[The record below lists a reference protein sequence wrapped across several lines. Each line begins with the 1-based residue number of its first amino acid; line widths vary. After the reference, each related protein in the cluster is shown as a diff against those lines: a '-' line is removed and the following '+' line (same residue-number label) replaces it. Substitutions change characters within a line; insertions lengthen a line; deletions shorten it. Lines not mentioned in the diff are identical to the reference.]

1 MKTKKKKIY
10 RELKETFDSLDSERS
25 VIGGLLIEP
34 CLDRVLGTGLV
45 YDDFS
50 NDKLRYIYSVI
61 IYMTNKKMP
70 VDVLTVRDYI
80 ELQEQPKSRSWA
92 VDFQDL
98 AFLTEDC
105 LGLDHIEVY
114 ARHIRTCRIKN
125 DIEMWKFNIEYD
137 NYQETVDAI
146 QKLENELLD
155 SDENSMRN
163 IISKTIDYIDDVSVN
178 GTGLS
183 SGFESLDA
191 LTSGFRPGS
200 LNVLAGRPS
209 MGKSTLALNIAT
221 HLSSAKNVLFF
232 SLEMTQVQLMLKII
246 SGETNIPLYKVERN
260 QLSDNEE
267 EIFYKALAQAGN
279 KSMNIVDRGGLN
291 VKDVCSI
298 TRKMN
303 VERKVDVLLIDY
315 LQLMRYDKGREISE
329 LGNITRELK
338 YLSKELQIPV
348 ILLSQLSRGVESRE
362 NKRPYMSDLRSS
374 GEIEQDADIVMFVYR
389 DEYYHKDTPDTG
401 LAELIV
407 AKNRMGQ
414 IGFVKCEF
422 HGDYSKFK
430 DVEVDIYD
438 KYLSDK
444 SEQVH

>member
-1 MKTKKKKIY
+1 MKTNKKTIY
-10 RELKETFDSLDSERS
+10 KELKKTYDSLDAERS
-25 VIGGLLIEP
+25 VVGGLLLDP

-45 YDDFS
+45 SDDFS
-50 NDKLRYIYSVI
+50 SDKLRYIFNCIVELI
-61 IYMTNKKMP
+61 DAKKP
-70 VDVLTVRDYI
+70 VDVITARDYI

-92 VDFQDL
+92 VDFKDL

-105 LGLDHIEVY
+105 IGTSNIDVY
-114 ARHIRTCRIKN
+114 AQHIRTCRIKN
-125 DIEMWKFNIEYD
+125 DIELLKFNIDYD
-137 NYQETVDAI
+137 NYQVTVDEI

-155 SDENSMRN
+155 KDENSMRN
-163 IISKTIDYIDDVSVN
+163 IVSKTIDYIDDVSVN

-191 LTSGFRPGS
+191 LTSGFRQGS
-200 LNVLAGRPS
+200 LNVVAGRPS
-209 MGKSTLALNIAT
+209 MGKSTLALNIAN

-232 SLEMTQVQLMLKII
+232 SLEMSQVQLMLKIV
-246 SGETNIPLYKVERN
+246 SSETNLPLHKIERN
-260 QLSDNEE
+260 QLTENEE
-267 EIFYKALAQAGN
+267 QFFYEKLAHAGN
-279 KSMNIVDRGGLN
+279 KSMTIIDKGGLS
-291 VKDVCSI
+291 VKDISSI
-298 TRKMN
+298 ARKMN
-303 VERKVDVLLIDY
+303 VERSVDVILIDY
-315 LQLMRYDKGREISE
+315 LQIMRYDKGREISE

-389 DEYYHKDTPDTG
+389 DDYYHQDTPDRG

-430 DVEVDIYD
+430 DMEIDIYG
-438 KYLSDK
+438 LSDK
-444 SEQVH
+444 GEQVH

>member
-10 RELKETFDSLDSERS
+10 RELKETFDSLDAERS
-25 VIGGLLIEP
+25 VVGGLLIDP
-34 CLDRVLGTGLV
+34 CLDRVLGTGLLS
-45 YDDFS
+45 DDFS
-50 NDKLRYIYSVI
+50 NDKLRYIFNCI
-61 IYMTNKKMP
+61 IELIDAKKP
-70 VDVLTVRDYI
+70 VDILTARDFI

-92 VDFQDL
+92 VDFKDL

-105 LGLDHIEVY
+105 LGLEHIEVY
-114 ARHIRTCRIKN
+114 AKHIRTCRIKN

-137 NYQETVDAI
+137 NYQETVEAI
-146 QKLENELLD
+146 QRLENELLD
-155 SDENSMRN
+155 RDENSMRN
-163 IISKTIDYIDDVSVN
+163 IVSKTIDYIDDVSVN

-221 HLSSAKNVLFF
+221 HLSNAKNVLFF
-232 SLEMTQVQLMLKII
+232 SLEMSQVQLMLKIV
-246 SGETNIPLYKVERN
+246 SSETNIPLYKIERN
-260 QLSDNEE
+260 ELSDNEE

-279 KSMNIVDRGGLN
+279 KSMSIVDRGGLS
-291 VKDVCSI
+291 VKDVSSI
-298 TRKMN
+298 ARKMN
-303 VERKVDVLLIDY
+303 VERKIDMLVIDY

-374 GEIEQDADIVMFVYR
+374 GEIEQDADIVMFIYR
-389 DEYYHKDTPDTG
+389 DDYYNKDTPDTG

-430 DVEVDIYD
+430 DVEVDIYG
-438 KYLSDK
+438 LSDK

>member
-10 RELKETFDSLDSERS
+10 RELKETFDSIDSERS
-25 VIGGLLIEP
+25 VVGGLLIDP
-34 CLDRVLGTGLV
+34 CLDRVMGTGLV
-45 YDDFS
+45 SDDFS
-50 NDKLRYIYSVI
+50 NDKLRYIFNCI
-61 IYMTNKKMP
+61 IELVDAKKP
-70 VDVLTVRDYI
+70 VDILTARDYI
-80 ELQEQPKSRSWA
+80 ELQEQPDSRSWA

-105 LGLDHIEVY
+105 IGIEHIEVY
-114 ARHIRTCRIKN
+114 AKHIRTCRIKN

-137 NYQETVDAI
+137 NYQETVEAI
-146 QKLENELLD
+146 QRLENELLD

-191 LTSGFRPGS
+191 LTSGFRAGS

-209 MGKSTLALNIAT
+209 MGKSTLALNIAN
-221 HLSSAKNVLFF
+221 HLSSSKNVLFF
-232 SLEMTQVQLMLKII
+232 SLEMSQVQLMLKIV
-246 SGETNIPLYKVERN
+246 SSETNLPMHKIERN
-260 QLSDNEE
+260 QLSENEE
-267 EIFYKALAQAGN
+267 QIFYQKLAQAGN
-279 KSMNIVDRGGLN
+279 KNMSIVDRGGLS
-291 VKDVCSI
+291 VKDISSMA
-298 TRKMN
+298 RKMN
-303 VERKVDVLLIDY
+303 TDRKLDVILIDY
-315 LQLMRYDKGREISE
+315 LQIMRYDKGREISE

-338 YLSKELQIPV
+338 YLSKELQIP
-348 ILLSQLSRGVESRE
+348 ILLLSQLSRGVESRE

-389 DEYYHKDTPDTG
+389 DEYYHKDTPDIG

-430 DVEVDIYD
+430 DVEIDIYG
-438 KYLSDK
+438 LSDK
-444 SEQVH
+444 S

>member
-50 NDKLRYIYSVI
+50 DDKLRYIYSVI
-61 IYMTNKKMP
+61 IYMTNNKMP

-105 LGLDHIEVY
+105 IGIDHIEVY

-389 DEYYHKDTPDTG
+389 DDYYHKDTPDTG

-430 DVEVDIYD
+430 DVEIDIYD

>member
-1 MKTKKKKIY
+1 MKNNKKTIY
-10 RELKETFDSLDSERS
+10 KQLKETFDSLDSERS
-25 VIGGLLIEP
+25 VVGGLLIDP

-50 NDKLRYIYSVI
+50 DDKLRYIYSVI
-61 IYMTNKKMP
+61 IYMTNNKMP
-70 VDVLTVRDYI
+70 IDVLTVRDYI

-105 LGLDHIEVY
+105 IGIDHIEVY

-146 QKLENELLD
+146 QELENELLD

-163 IISKTIDYIDDVSVN
+163 IISKTIDYIDDVSIN

-267 EIFYKALAQAGN
+267 EIFYKALAESGN
-279 KSMNIVDRGGLN
+279 KSMTIVDRGGLN
-291 VKDVCSI
+291 VIDVCSI

-389 DEYYHKDTPDTG
+389 DDYYHKDTPDTG

-430 DVEVDIYD
+430 DQEIDIYD

>member
-1 MKTKKKKIY
+1 MKTNKKTIY
-10 RELKETFDSLDSERS
+10 KELKKTYDSLDAERS
-25 VIGGLLIEP
+25 VVGGLLLDP

-45 YDDFS
+45 SDDFS
-50 NDKLRYIYSVI
+50 SDKLRYIFNCIVELI
-61 IYMTNKKMP
+61 DAKKP
-70 VDVLTVRDYI
+70 VDVITARDYI

-92 VDFQDL
+92 VDFKDL

-105 LGLDHIEVY
+105 IGTSNIDVY
-114 ARHIRTCRIKN
+114 AQHIRTCRIKN
-125 DIEMWKFNIEYD
+125 DIELLKFNIDYD
-137 NYQETVDAI
+137 NYQVTVDEI

-155 SDENSMRN
+155 KDENSMRN
-163 IISKTIDYIDDVSVN
+163 IVSKTIDYIDDVSVN

-191 LTSGFRPGS
+191 LTSGFRQGS
-200 LNVLAGRPS
+200 LNVVAGRPS
-209 MGKSTLALNIAT
+209 MGKSTLALNIAN

-232 SLEMTQVQLMLKII
+232 SLEMSQVQLMLKIV
-246 SGETNIPLYKVERN
+246 SSETNLPLHKIERN
-260 QLSDNEE
+260 QLTANEE
-267 EIFYKALAQAGN
+267 QFFYEKLAHAGN
-279 KSMNIVDRGGLN
+279 KSMTIIDKGGLS
-291 VKDVCSI
+291 VKDISSI
-298 TRKMN
+298 ARKMN
-303 VERKVDVLLIDY
+303 VERSVDVILIDY
-315 LQLMRYDKGREISE
+315 LQIMRYDKGREISE

-389 DEYYHKDTPDTG
+389 DEYYHQDTPDRG

-430 DVEVDIYD
+430 DVEIDIYG
-438 KYLSDK
+438 LSDK
-444 SEQVH
+444 GEQVH

>member
-1 MKTKKKKIY
+1 MLSFSDMMKTKKKTIY
-10 RELKETFDSLDSERS
+10 KELKETFDSLDSERS
-25 VIGGLLIEP
+25 VIGGLLLEP

-50 NDKLRYIYSVI
+50 DDKLRYIYSVI
-61 IYMTNKKMP
+61 IYMTNQKMP
-70 VDVLTVRDYI
+70 VDILTVKDYI
-80 ELQEQPKSRSWA
+80 ELQETPVHQSWA

-114 ARHIRTCRIKN
+114 AKHIRTCRIKN

-279 KSMNIVDRGGLN
+279 KSMNIIDKGGLGL
-291 VKDVCSI
+291 KDVCSI

-338 YLSKELQIPV
+338 FLSKELQIPV

-389 DEYYHKDTPDTG
+389 DEYYHKDTSDTG

-422 HGDYSKFK
+422 HGDCSKFK
-430 DVEVDIYD
+430 DMEIDIYG
-438 KYLSDK
+438 LSD
-444 SEQVH
+444 

>member
-1 MKTKKKKIY
+1 MKTNKKTIY
-10 RELKETFDSLDSERS
+10 KELKKTFDSLDAERS
-25 VIGGLLIEP
+25 VIGGLLTEP

-50 NDKLRYIYSVI
+50 DDKLRYIYSCI
-61 IYMTNKKMP
+61 IYMTNNKMP
-70 VDVLTVRDYI
+70 VDILTTRDYI

-92 VDFQDL
+92 VDFKDL

-105 LGLDHIEVY
+105 LGLEHIEVY
-114 ARHIRTCRIKN
+114 AKHIRTCRIKN

-137 NYQETVDAI
+137 NYQETVEAI
-146 QKLENELLD
+146 QRLENELLD
-155 SDENSMRN
+155 RDENSMRN
-163 IISKTIDYIDDVSVN
+163 IVSKTIDYLDDVTVN

-191 LTSGFRPGS
+191 LTSGFRSGS

-221 HLSSAKNVLFF
+221 HLSIAKNVLFF
-232 SLEMTQVQLMLKII
+232 SLEMTQVQLMLKIV
-246 SGETNIPLYKVERN
+246 SSETFLPLQKIERN
-260 QLSDNEE
+260 ELSDNEE

-279 KSMNIVDRGGLN
+279 KSMSIIDRGGLS
-291 VKDVCSI
+291 VEDISSI
-298 TRKMN
+298 ARKMN
-303 VERKVDVLLIDY
+303 IERKVDILLIDY
-315 LQLMRYDKGREISE
+315 LQLLRYDKGRAISE

-374 GEIEQDADIVMFVYR
+374 GEIEENADIVMFVYR
-389 DEYYHKDTPDTG
+389 DEYYHKDTPDIG

-430 DVEVDIYD
+430 DVEIDIYD
-438 KYLSDK
+438 KDDK
-444 SEQVH
+444 S

>member
-1 MKTKKKKIY
+1 LKNNKKTIY
-10 RELKETFDSLDSERS
+10 KELKKTFDSLDAERS
-25 VIGGLLIEP
+25 VVGGLLTEP

-45 YDDFS
+45 SDDFS
-50 NDKLRYIYSVI
+50 NDKLRYIFNCI
-61 IYMTNKKMP
+61 IELIDAKKP
-70 VDVLTVRDYI
+70 VDILTARDFI

-92 VDFQDL
+92 VDFKDL

-105 LGLDHIEVY
+105 IGLEHIEVY
-114 ARHIRTCRIKN
+114 AKHIRTCRIKN

-137 NYQETVDAI
+137 NYQETVEAI
-146 QKLENELLD
+146 QRLENELLD
-155 SDENSMRN
+155 RDENSMRN
-163 IISKTIDYIDDVSVN
+163 IVSKTIDYIDDVSVN

-221 HLSSAKNVLFF
+221 HLSNAKNVLFF
-232 SLEMTQVQLMLKII
+232 SLEMSQVQLMLKIV
-246 SGETNIPLYKVERN
+246 SSETNIPLYKIERN
-260 QLSDNEE
+260 ELSDNEE

-279 KSMNIVDRGGLN
+279 KSMSIVDRGGLS

-298 TRKMN
+298 ARKMN
-303 VERKVDVLLIDY
+303 VERKIDMVVIDY

-374 GEIEQDADIVMFVYR
+374 GEIEQDADIVMFIYR
-389 DEYYHKDTPDTG
+389 DDYYNKDTPDTG

-430 DVEVDIYD
+430 DVEIDIYG
-438 KYLSDK
+438 LSDK

>member
-10 RELKETFDSLDSERS
+10 RELKETFDSIDSERS
-25 VIGGLLIEP
+25 VVGGLLIDP
-34 CLDRVLGTGLV
+34 CLDRVMGTGLV
-45 YDDFS
+45 SDDFS
-50 NDKLRYIYSVI
+50 NDKLRYIFNCI
-61 IYMTNKKMP
+61 IELIDAKKP
-70 VDVLTVRDYI
+70 VDILTARDFI

-92 VDFQDL
+92 VDFKDL

-105 LGLDHIEVY
+105 IGLEHIEVY
-114 ARHIRTCRIKN
+114 AKHIRTCRIKN

-137 NYQETVDAI
+137 NYQETVEAI
-146 QKLENELLD
+146 QRLENELMD
-155 SDENSMRN
+155 RDENSMRN
-163 IISKTIDYIDDVSVN
+163 IVSKTIDYIDDVSVN

-221 HLSSAKNVLFF
+221 HLSNAKNVLFF
-232 SLEMTQVQLMLKII
+232 SLEMSQVQLMLKIV
-246 SGETNIPLYKVERN
+246 SGETNIPLYKIERN
-260 QLSDNEE
+260 ELSDNEE

-279 KSMNIVDRGGLN
+279 KSMSIVDRGGLS
-291 VKDVCSI
+291 VKDVSSI
-298 TRKMN
+298 ARKMN
-303 VERKVDVLLIDY
+303 VERKIDMLVIDY

-374 GEIEQDADIVMFVYR
+374 GEIEQDADIVMFIYR
-389 DEYYHKDTPDTG
+389 DDYYNKDTPDTG

-430 DVEVDIYD
+430 DVEIDIYG
-438 KYLSDK
+438 LSDK

>member
-1 MKTKKKKIY
+1 MKTNKKTIYKELKKIY
-10 RELKETFDSLDSERS
+10 SSLDAERS
-25 VIGGLLIEP
+25 VVGGLLLDP

-45 YDDFS
+45 SDDFS
-50 NDKLRYIYSVI
+50 SDKLRYIFNCIVELI
-61 IYMTNKKMP
+61 DAKKP
-70 VDVLTVRDYI
+70 VDVITARDYI

-92 VDFQDL
+92 VDFKDL

-105 LGLDHIEVY
+105 IGTSNIDVY
-114 ARHIRTCRIKN
+114 AQHIRTCRIKN
-125 DIEMWKFNIEYD
+125 DIELLKFNIDYD
-137 NYQETVDAI
+137 NYQVTVDEI

-155 SDENSMRN
+155 KDENSMRN
-163 IISKTIDYIDDVSVN
+163 IVSKTIDYIDDVSVN

-191 LTSGFRPGS
+191 LTSGFRQGS
-200 LNVLAGRPS
+200 LNVVAGRPS
-209 MGKSTLALNIAT
+209 MGKSTLALNIAN

-232 SLEMTQVQLMLKII
+232 SLEMSQVQLMLKIV
-246 SGETNIPLYKVERN
+246 SSETNLPLHKIERN
-260 QLSDNEE
+260 QLTANEE
-267 EIFYKALAQAGN
+267 QFFYEKLAHAGN
-279 KSMNIVDRGGLN
+279 KSMTIIDKGGLS
-291 VKDVCSI
+291 VKDISSI
-298 TRKMN
+298 ARKMN
-303 VERKVDVLLIDY
+303 VERSVDVILIDY
-315 LQLMRYDKGREISE
+315 LQIMRYDKGREISE

-389 DEYYHKDTPDTG
+389 DEYYHQDTPDRG

-430 DVEVDIYD
+430 DVEIDIYG
-438 KYLSDK
+438 LSDK
-444 SEQVH
+444 GEQVH

>member
-1 MKTKKKKIY
+1 MITNKKTIY
-10 RELKETFDSLDSERS
+10 KELKKTFDSIDSERS
-25 VIGGLLIEP
+25 VVGGLLIDP

-45 YDDFS
+45 SNDFS
-50 NDKLRYIYSVI
+50 NDKLSYIFCCI
-61 IYMTNKKMP
+61 IEMTDKKMP
-70 VDVLTVRDYI
+70 VDILTTRDYI
-80 ELQEQPKSRSWA
+80 NLQEQPKSISWA

-105 LGLDHIEVY
+105 IGIDNIEVY
-114 ARHIRTCRIKN
+114 ATHIRTCRISN
-125 DIEMWKFNIEYD
+125 DIELCKFNIDYD
-137 NYQETVDAI
+137 NYQETVDEI

-163 IISKTIDYIDDVSVN
+163 IVSKTIDYIDDVTVN

-191 LTSGFRPGS
+191 LTSGFRAGS

-209 MGKSTLALNIAT
+209 MGKSTLALNIAN
-221 HLSSAKNVLFF
+221 HLSSSKNVLFF
-232 SLEMTQVQLMLKII
+232 SLEMSQVQLMLKMV
-246 SGETNIPLYKVERN
+246 SSETNLPMHKIERN
-260 QLSDNEE
+260 QLSENEE
-267 EIFYKALAQAGN
+267 QIFYEKLAQAGN
-279 KSMNIVDRGGLN
+279 KNMSIVDRGGLS
-291 VKDVCSI
+291 VKDISSMAK
-298 TRKMN
+298 KMN
-303 VERKVDVLLIDY
+303 TDRKLDVILIDY
-315 LQLMRYDKGREISE
+315 LQIMRYDKGREISE

-338 YLSKELQIPV
+338 YLSKELQIP
-348 ILLSQLSRGVESRE
+348 ILLLSQLSRGVESRE

-389 DEYYHKDTPDTG
+389 DEYYHKDTPDIG

-430 DVEVDIYD
+430 DMEIDIYG
-438 KYLSDK
+438 LSDK
-444 SEQVH
+444 SK

>member
-1 MKTKKKKIY
+1 MKTNKKTIYKELKKIY
-10 RELKETFDSLDSERS
+10 SSLDAERS
-25 VIGGLLIEP
+25 VVGGLLLDP

-45 YDDFS
+45 SDDFS
-50 NDKLRYIYSVI
+50 SDKLRYIFNCIVELI
-61 IYMTNKKMP
+61 DAKKP
-70 VDVLTVRDYI
+70 VDVITARDYI

-92 VDFQDL
+92 VDFKDL

-105 LGLDHIEVY
+105 IGTSNIDVY
-114 ARHIRTCRIKN
+114 AQHIRTCRIKN
-125 DIEMWKFNIEYD
+125 DIELLKFNIDYD
-137 NYQETVDAI
+137 NYQVTVDEI

-155 SDENSMRN
+155 KDENSMRN
-163 IISKTIDYIDDVSVN
+163 IVSKTIDYIDDVSVN

-191 LTSGFRPGS
+191 LTSGFRQGS
-200 LNVLAGRPS
+200 LNVVAGRPS
-209 MGKSTLALNIAT
+209 MGKSTLALNIAN

-232 SLEMTQVQLMLKII
+232 SLEMSQVQLMLKIV
-246 SGETNIPLYKVERN
+246 SSETNLPLHKIERN
-260 QLSDNEE
+260 QLTANEE
-267 EIFYKALAQAGN
+267 QFFYEKLAHAGN
-279 KSMNIVDRGGLN
+279 KSMTIIDKGGLS
-291 VKDVCSI
+291 VKDISSI
-298 TRKMN
+298 ARKMN
-303 VERKVDVLLIDY
+303 VERSVDVILIDY
-315 LQLMRYDKGREISE
+315 LQIMRYDKGREISE

-389 DEYYHKDTPDTG
+389 DEYYHQDTPDTG

-430 DVEVDIYD
+430 DVEIDIYG
-438 KYLSDK
+438 LSDK
-444 SEQVH
+444 GEQVH

>member
-1 MKTKKKKIY
+1 MKTNKKTIY
-10 RELKETFDSLDSERS
+10 KELKKTYDSLDAERS
-25 VIGGLLIEP
+25 VVGGLLLDP

-45 YDDFS
+45 SDDFS
-50 NDKLRYIYSVI
+50 SDKLRYIFNCIVELI
-61 IYMTNKKMP
+61 DAKKP
-70 VDVLTVRDYI
+70 VDVITARDYI

-92 VDFQDL
+92 VDFKDL

-105 LGLDHIEVY
+105 IGTSNIEVY
-114 ARHIRTCRIKN
+114 AQHIRTCRIKN
-125 DIEMWKFNIEYD
+125 DIELLKFNIDYD
-137 NYQETVDAI
+137 NYQVTVDEI

-155 SDENSMRN
+155 KDENSMRN
-163 IISKTIDYIDDVSVN
+163 IVSKTIDYIDDVSVN

-191 LTSGFRPGS
+191 LTSGFRQGS
-200 LNVLAGRPS
+200 LNVVAGRPS
-209 MGKSTLALNIAT
+209 MGKSTLALNIAN

-232 SLEMTQVQLMLKII
+232 SLEMSQVQLMLKIV
-246 SGETNIPLYKVERN
+246 SSETNLPLHKIERN
-260 QLSDNEE
+260 QLTENEE
-267 EIFYKALAQAGN
+267 QFFYEKLAHAGN
-279 KSMNIVDRGGLN
+279 KSMTIIDKGGLS
-291 VKDVCSI
+291 VKDISSI
-298 TRKMN
+298 ARKMN
-303 VERKVDVLLIDY
+303 VERSVDVILIDY
-315 LQLMRYDKGREISE
+315 LQIMRYDKGREISE

-389 DEYYHKDTPDTG
+389 DDYYHQDTPDRG

-430 DVEVDIYD
+430 DMEIDIYG
-438 KYLSDK
+438 LSDK
-444 SEQVH
+444 GEQVH

>member
-61 IYMTNKKMP
+61 IYMTNNKMP

-80 ELQEQPKSRSWA
+80 ELQEQPKSRSWT
-92 VDFQDL
+92 VDFKDL
-98 AFLTEDC
+98 AFLSEDC

-279 KSMNIVDRGGLN
+279 KSMNIIDKGGLGL
-291 VKDVCSI
+291 KDVCSI
-298 TRKMN
+298 TIKMN

-389 DEYYHKDTPDTG
+389 DDYYHKDTTDNG
-401 LAELIV
+401 LAE
-407 AKNRMGQ
+407 
-414 IGFVKCEF
+414 
-422 HGDYSKFK
+422 
-430 DVEVDIYD
+430 
-438 KYLSDK
+438 
-444 SEQVH
+444 

>member
-1 MKTKKKKIY
+1 MKTNKKTIY
-10 RELKETFDSLDSERS
+10 KELKKTYDSLDAERS
-25 VIGGLLIEP
+25 VVGGLLLDP

-45 YDDFS
+45 SDDFS
-50 NDKLRYIYSVI
+50 SDKLRYIFNCIVELI
-61 IYMTNKKMP
+61 DAKKP
-70 VDVLTVRDYI
+70 VDVITARDYI

-92 VDFQDL
+92 VDFKDL

-105 LGLDHIEVY
+105 IGTSNIDVY
-114 ARHIRTCRIKN
+114 AQHIRTCRIKN
-125 DIEMWKFNIEYD
+125 DIELLKFNIDYD
-137 NYQETVDAI
+137 NYQVTVDEI

-155 SDENSMRN
+155 KDENSMRN
-163 IISKTIDYIDDVSVN
+163 IVSKTIDYIDDVSVN

-191 LTSGFRPGS
+191 LTSGFRQGS
-200 LNVLAGRPS
+200 LNVVAGRPS
-209 MGKSTLALNIAT
+209 MGKSTLALNIAN

-232 SLEMTQVQLMLKII
+232 SLEMSQVQLMLKIV
-246 SGETNIPLYKVERN
+246 SSETNLPLHKIERN
-260 QLSDNEE
+260 QLTANEE
-267 EIFYKALAQAGN
+267 QFFYEKLAHAGN
-279 KSMNIVDRGGLN
+279 KSMTIIDKGGLS
-291 VKDVCSI
+291 VKDISSI
-298 TRKMN
+298 ARKMN
-303 VERKVDVLLIDY
+303 VERSVDVILIDY
-315 LQLMRYDKGREISE
+315 LQIMRYDKGREISE

-389 DEYYHKDTPDTG
+389 DDYYHQDTPDRG

-430 DVEVDIYD
+430 DVEIDIYG
-438 KYLSDK
+438 LSDK
-444 SEQVH
+444 GEQVH

>member
-61 IYMTNKKMP
+61 IYMTNQKMP
-70 VDVLTVRDYI
+70 VDILTVRDHI
-80 ELQEQPKSRSWA
+80 ELQETPVHQSWA

-105 LGLDHIEVY
+105 IGIDHIEVY

-303 VERKVDVLLIDY
+303 VERKVDILLIDY

-389 DEYYHKDTPDTG
+389 DDYYHKDTPDTG

-430 DVEVDIYD
+430 DVEIDIYD

-444 SEQVH
+444 SGQVH

>member
-50 NDKLRYIYSVI
+50 DDKLRYIYSVI
-61 IYMTNKKMP
+61 IYMTNNKMP

-105 LGLDHIEVY
+105 IGIDHIEVY

-146 QKLENELLD
+146 QRLENELLD

-389 DEYYHKDTPDTG
+389 DDYYHKDTPDTG

-430 DVEVDIYD
+430 DVEIDIYD

-444 SEQVH
+444 SGQVH

>member
-1 MKTKKKKIY
+1 MKTNKKTIY
-10 RELKETFDSLDSERS
+10 KELKKTYDSLDAERS
-25 VIGGLLIEP
+25 VVGGLLLDP

-45 YDDFS
+45 SDDFS
-50 NDKLRYIYSVI
+50 SDKLRYIFNCIVELI
-61 IYMTNKKMP
+61 DAKKP
-70 VDVLTVRDYI
+70 VDVITARDYI

-92 VDFQDL
+92 VDFKDL

-105 LGLDHIEVY
+105 IGTSNIDVY
-114 ARHIRTCRIKN
+114 AQHIRTCRIKN
-125 DIEMWKFNIEYD
+125 DIELLKFNIDYD
-137 NYQETVDAI
+137 NYQATVDEI

-155 SDENSMRN
+155 KDENSMRN
-163 IISKTIDYIDDVSVN
+163 IVSKTIDYIDDVSVN

-191 LTSGFRPGS
+191 LTSGFRQGS
-200 LNVLAGRPS
+200 LNVVAGRPS
-209 MGKSTLALNIAT
+209 MGKSTLALNIAN

-232 SLEMTQVQLMLKII
+232 SLEMSQVQLMLKIV
-246 SGETNIPLYKVERN
+246 SSETNLPLHKIERN
-260 QLSDNEE
+260 QLTENEE
-267 EIFYKALAQAGN
+267 QFFYEKLAHAGN
-279 KSMNIVDRGGLN
+279 KSMTIIDKGGLS
-291 VKDVCSI
+291 VKDISSI
-298 TRKMN
+298 ARKMN
-303 VERKVDVLLIDY
+303 VERSVDVILIDY
-315 LQLMRYDKGREISE
+315 LQIMRYDKGREISE

-389 DEYYHKDTPDTG
+389 DEYYHQDTPDRG

-430 DVEVDIYD
+430 DVEIDIYG
-438 KYLSDK
+438 LSDK
-444 SEQVH
+444 GEQVH

>member
-1 MKTKKKKIY
+1 MKTNKKTIY
-10 RELKETFDSLDSERS
+10 KELKKTYDSLDAERS
-25 VIGGLLIEP
+25 VVGGLLLDP

-45 YDDFS
+45 SDDFS
-50 NDKLRYIYSVI
+50 SDKLRYIFNCIVELI
-61 IYMTNKKMP
+61 DAKKP
-70 VDVLTVRDYI
+70 VDVITARDYI

-92 VDFQDL
+92 VDFKDL

-105 LGLDHIEVY
+105 IGTSNIEVY
-114 ARHIRTCRIKN
+114 AQHIRTCRIKN
-125 DIEMWKFNIEYD
+125 DIELLKFNIDYD
-137 NYQETVDAI
+137 NYQVTVDEI

-155 SDENSMRN
+155 KDENSMRN
-163 IISKTIDYIDDVSVN
+163 IVSKTIDYIDDVSVN

-191 LTSGFRPGS
+191 LTSGFRQGS
-200 LNVLAGRPS
+200 LNVVAGRPS
-209 MGKSTLALNIAT
+209 MGKSTLALNIAN

-232 SLEMTQVQLMLKII
+232 SLEMSQVQLMLKIV
-246 SGETNIPLYKVERN
+246 SSETNLPLHKIERN
-260 QLSDNEE
+260 QLTENEE
-267 EIFYKALAQAGN
+267 QFFYEKLAHAGN
-279 KSMNIVDRGGLN
+279 KSMTIIDKGGLS
-291 VKDVCSI
+291 VKDISSI
-298 TRKMN
+298 ARKMN
-303 VERKVDVLLIDY
+303 VERSVDVILIDY
-315 LQLMRYDKGREISE
+315 LQIMRYDKGREISE

-389 DEYYHKDTPDTG
+389 DDYYHQDTPDRG

-430 DVEVDIYD
+430 DVEIDIYG
-438 KYLSDK
+438 LSDK
-444 SEQVH
+444 GEQVH

>member
-34 CLDRVLGTGLV
+34 CLERVLGTGLV

-50 NDKLRYIYSVI
+50 DDKLRYIYSVI
-61 IYMTNKKMP
+61 IYMTNNKMP

-80 ELQEQPKSRSWA
+80 ELQETPVHQSWA

-105 LGLDHIEVY
+105 IGIDHIEVY

-303 VERKVDVLLIDY
+303 VERKVDILLIDY

-389 DEYYHKDTPDTG
+389 DDYYHKDTPDTG

-430 DVEVDIYD
+430 DVEIDIYD

-444 SEQVH
+444 SGQVH

>member
-1 MKTKKKKIY
+1 MKTNKKTIY
-10 RELKETFDSLDSERS
+10 KELKKTYDSLDAERS
-25 VIGGLLIEP
+25 VVGGLLIEP

-45 YDDFS
+45 SDDFS
-50 NDKLRYIYSVI
+50 SDKLRYIFNCIVELI
-61 IYMTNKKMP
+61 DAKKP
-70 VDVLTVRDYI
+70 VDVITARDYI

-92 VDFQDL
+92 VDFKDL

-105 LGLDHIEVY
+105 IGTSNIDVY
-114 ARHIRTCRIKN
+114 AQHIRTCRIKN
-125 DIEMWKFNIEYD
+125 DIELLKFNIDYD
-137 NYQETVDAI
+137 NYQVTVDEI

-155 SDENSMRN
+155 KDENSMRN
-163 IISKTIDYIDDVSVN
+163 IVSKTIDYIDDVSVN

-191 LTSGFRPGS
+191 LTSGFRQGS
-200 LNVLAGRPS
+200 LNVVAGRPS
-209 MGKSTLALNIAT
+209 MGKSTLALNIAN

-232 SLEMTQVQLMLKII
+232 SLEMSQVQLMLKIV
-246 SGETNIPLYKVERN
+246 SSETNLPLHKIERN
-260 QLSDNEE
+260 QLTENEE
-267 EIFYKALAQAGN
+267 QFFYEKLAHAGN
-279 KSMNIVDRGGLN
+279 KSMTIIDKGGLS
-291 VKDVCSI
+291 VKDISSI
-298 TRKMN
+298 ARKMN
-303 VERKVDVLLIDY
+303 VERSVDVILIDY
-315 LQLMRYDKGREISE
+315 LQIMRYDKGREISE

-389 DEYYHKDTPDTG
+389 DDYYHQDTPDRG

-430 DVEVDIYD
+430 DVEIDIYG
-438 KYLSDK
+438 LSDK
-444 SEQVH
+444 GEQVH

>member
-1 MKTKKKKIY
+1 MKTNKKTIY
-10 RELKETFDSLDSERS
+10 KELKKTYDSLDAERS
-25 VIGGLLIEP
+25 VVGGLLIEP

-45 YDDFS
+45 LDDFS
-50 NDKLRYIYSVI
+50 SDKLRYIFNCIVELI
-61 IYMTNKKMP
+61 DAKKP
-70 VDVLTVRDYI
+70 VDVITARDYI

-92 VDFQDL
+92 VDFKDL

-105 LGLDHIEVY
+105 IGTSNIDVY
-114 ARHIRTCRIKN
+114 AQHIRTCRIKN
-125 DIEMWKFNIEYD
+125 DIELLKFNIDYD
-137 NYQETVDAI
+137 NYQVTVDEI

-155 SDENSMRN
+155 KDENSMRN
-163 IISKTIDYIDDVSVN
+163 IVSKTIDYIDDVSVN

-191 LTSGFRPGS
+191 LTSGFRQGS
-200 LNVLAGRPS
+200 LNVVAGRPS
-209 MGKSTLALNIAT
+209 MGKSTLALNIAN

-232 SLEMTQVQLMLKII
+232 SLEMSQVQLMLKIV
-246 SGETNIPLYKVERN
+246 SSETNLPLHKIERN
-260 QLSDNEE
+260 QLTENEE
-267 EIFYKALAQAGN
+267 QFFYEKLAHAGN
-279 KSMNIVDRGGLN
+279 KSMTIIDKGGLS
-291 VKDVCSI
+291 VKDISSI
-298 TRKMN
+298 ARKMN
-303 VERKVDVLLIDY
+303 VERSVDVILIDY
-315 LQLMRYDKGREISE
+315 LQIMRYDKGREISE

-389 DEYYHKDTPDTG
+389 DDYYHQDTPDRG

-430 DVEVDIYD
+430 DVEIDIYG
-438 KYLSDK
+438 LSDK
-444 SEQVH
+444 GEQVH

>member
-1 MKTKKKKIY
+1 MKTNKKTIY
-10 RELKETFDSLDSERS
+10 KELKKTYDSLDAERS
-25 VIGGLLIEP
+25 VVGGLLLDP

-45 YDDFS
+45 SDDFS
-50 NDKLRYIYSVI
+50 SDKLRYIFNCIVELI
-61 IYMTNKKMP
+61 DAKKP
-70 VDVLTVRDYI
+70 VDVITARDYI

-92 VDFQDL
+92 VDFKDL

-105 LGLDHIEVY
+105 IGTSNIDVY
-114 ARHIRTCRIKN
+114 AQHIRTCRIKN
-125 DIEMWKFNIEYD
+125 DIELLKFNIDYD
-137 NYQETVDAI
+137 NYQETVDEI

-155 SDENSMRN
+155 KDENSMRN
-163 IISKTIDYIDDVSVN
+163 IVSKTIDYIDDVSVN

-191 LTSGFRPGS
+191 LTSGFRQGS
-200 LNVLAGRPS
+200 LNVVAGRPS
-209 MGKSTLALNIAT
+209 MGKSTLALNIAN

-232 SLEMTQVQLMLKII
+232 SLEMSQVQLMLKIV
-246 SGETNIPLYKVERN
+246 SSETNLPLHKIERN
-260 QLSDNEE
+260 QLTENEE
-267 EIFYKALAQAGN
+267 QFFYEKLAHAGN
-279 KSMNIVDRGGLN
+279 KSMTIIDKGGLS
-291 VKDVCSI
+291 VKDISSI
-298 TRKMN
+298 ARKMN
-303 VERKVDVLLIDY
+303 VERSVDVILIDY
-315 LQLMRYDKGREISE
+315 LQIMRYDKGREISE

-389 DEYYHKDTPDTG
+389 DDYYHQDTPDRG

-430 DVEVDIYD
+430 DVEIDIYG
-438 KYLSDK
+438 LSDK
-444 SEQVH
+444 GEQVH

>member
-1 MKTKKKKIY
+1 MKTNKKTIY
-10 RELKETFDSLDSERS
+10 KELKKTYDSLDAERS
-25 VIGGLLIEP
+25 VVGGLLLDP

-45 YDDFS
+45 SDDFS
-50 NDKLRYIYSVI
+50 SDKLRYIFNCIVELI
-61 IYMTNKKMP
+61 DAKKP
-70 VDVLTVRDYI
+70 VDVITARDYI

-92 VDFQDL
+92 VDFKDL

-105 LGLDHIEVY
+105 IGTSNIDVY
-114 ARHIRTCRIKN
+114 AQHIRTCRIKN
-125 DIEMWKFNIEYD
+125 DIELLKFNIDYD
-137 NYQETVDAI
+137 NYQVTVDEI

-155 SDENSMRN
+155 KDENSMRN
-163 IISKTIDYIDDVSVN
+163 IVSKTIDYIDDVSVN

-191 LTSGFRPGS
+191 LTSGFRQGS
-200 LNVLAGRPS
+200 LNVVAGRPS
-209 MGKSTLALNIAT
+209 MGKSTLALNIAN

-232 SLEMTQVQLMLKII
+232 SLEMSQVQLMLKIV
-246 SGETNIPLYKVERN
+246 SSETNLPLHKIERN
-260 QLSDNEE
+260 QLTENEE
-267 EIFYKALAQAGN
+267 QFFYEKLAHAGN
-279 KSMNIVDRGGLN
+279 KSMTIIDKGGLS
-291 VKDVCSI
+291 VKDISSI
-298 TRKMN
+298 ARKMN
-303 VERKVDVLLIDY
+303 VERSVDVILIDY
-315 LQLMRYDKGREISE
+315 LQIMRYDKGREISE

-389 DEYYHKDTPDTG
+389 DEYYHQDTPDRG

-430 DVEVDIYD
+430 DVEIDIYG
-438 KYLSDK
+438 LSDK
-444 SEQVH
+444 GEQVH

>member
-1 MKTKKKKIY
+1 MKTNKKTIYKELKKIY
-10 RELKETFDSLDSERS
+10 SSLDAERS
-25 VIGGLLIEP
+25 VVGGLLLDP

-45 YDDFS
+45 SDDFS
-50 NDKLRYIYSVI
+50 SDKLRYIFNCIVELI
-61 IYMTNKKMP
+61 DAKKP
-70 VDVLTVRDYI
+70 VDVITARDYI

-92 VDFQDL
+92 VDFKDL

-105 LGLDHIEVY
+105 IGTSNIDVY
-114 ARHIRTCRIKN
+114 AQHIRTCRIKN
-125 DIEMWKFNIEYD
+125 DIELLKFNIDYD
-137 NYQETVDAI
+137 NYQVTVDEI

-155 SDENSMRN
+155 KDENSMRN
-163 IISKTIDYIDDVSVN
+163 IVSKTIDYIDDVSVN

-191 LTSGFRPGS
+191 LTSGFRQGS
-200 LNVLAGRPS
+200 LNVVAGRPS
-209 MGKSTLALNIAT
+209 MGKSTLALNIAN

-232 SLEMTQVQLMLKII
+232 SLEMSQVQLMLKIV
-246 SGETNIPLYKVERN
+246 SSETNLPLHKIERN
-260 QLSDNEE
+260 QLTENEE
-267 EIFYKALAQAGN
+267 QFFYEKLAHAGN
-279 KSMNIVDRGGLN
+279 KSMTIIDKGGLS
-291 VKDVCSI
+291 VKDISSI
-298 TRKMN
+298 ARKMN
-303 VERKVDVLLIDY
+303 VERSVDVILIDY
-315 LQLMRYDKGREISE
+315 LQIMRYDKGREISE

-389 DEYYHKDTPDTG
+389 DEYYHQDTPDRG

-430 DVEVDIYD
+430 DVEIDIYG
-438 KYLSDK
+438 LSDK
-444 SEQVH
+444 GEQVH

>member
-1 MKTKKKKIY
+1 LKNNKKTIY
-10 RELKETFDSLDSERS
+10 KELKKTFDSLDAERS
-25 VIGGLLIEP
+25 VVGGLLTEP

-45 YDDFS
+45 SDDFS
-50 NDKLRYIYSVI
+50 NDKLRYIFNCI
-61 IYMTNKKMP
+61 IELIDAKKP
-70 VDVLTVRDYI
+70 VDILTARDFI

-92 VDFQDL
+92 VDFKDL

-105 LGLDHIEVY
+105 IGIDHIEVY
-114 ARHIRTCRIKN
+114 AKHIRTCRIKN

-137 NYQETVDAI
+137 NYQETVEAI
-146 QKLENELLD
+146 QRLENELLD
-155 SDENSMRN
+155 RDENSMRN
-163 IISKTIDYIDDVSVN
+163 IVSKTIDYIDDVSVN

-221 HLSSAKNVLFF
+221 HLSNAKNVLFF
-232 SLEMTQVQLMLKII
+232 SLEMSQVQLMLKIV
-246 SGETNIPLYKVERN
+246 SSETNIPLYKIERN
-260 QLSDNEE
+260 ELSDNEE

-279 KSMNIVDRGGLN
+279 KSMSIVDRGGLS

-298 TRKMN
+298 ARKMN
-303 VERKVDVLLIDY
+303 VERKIDMVVIDY

-374 GEIEQDADIVMFVYR
+374 GEIEQDADIVMFIYR
-389 DEYYHKDTPDTG
+389 DDYYNKDTPDTG

-430 DVEVDIYD
+430 DVEIDIYG
-438 KYLSDK
+438 LSDK

>member
-1 MKTKKKKIY
+1 MKTNKKTIY
-10 RELKETFDSLDSERS
+10 KELKKTYDSLDAERS
-25 VIGGLLIEP
+25 VVGGLLLDP

-45 YDDFS
+45 SDDFS
-50 NDKLRYIYSVI
+50 SDKLRYIFNCIVELI
-61 IYMTNKKMP
+61 DAKKP
-70 VDVLTVRDYI
+70 VDVITARDYI

-92 VDFQDL
+92 VDFKDL

-105 LGLDHIEVY
+105 IGTSNIDVY
-114 ARHIRTCRIKN
+114 AQHIRTCRIKN
-125 DIEMWKFNIEYD
+125 DIELLKFNIDYD
-137 NYQETVDAI
+137 NYQVTVDEI

-155 SDENSMRN
+155 KDENSMRN
-163 IISKTIDYIDDVSVN
+163 IVSKTIDYIDDVSVN

-191 LTSGFRPGS
+191 LTSGFRQGS
-200 LNVLAGRPS
+200 LNVVAGRPS
-209 MGKSTLALNIAT
+209 MGKSTLALNIAN

-232 SLEMTQVQLMLKII
+232 SLEMSQVQLMLKIV
-246 SGETNIPLYKVERN
+246 SSETNLPLHKIERN
-260 QLSDNEE
+260 QLTENEE
-267 EIFYKALAQAGN
+267 QFFYEKLAHAGN
-279 KSMNIVDRGGLN
+279 KSMTIIDKGGLS
-291 VKDVCSI
+291 VKDISLI
-298 TRKMN
+298 ARKMN
-303 VERKVDVLLIDY
+303 VERSVDVILIDY
-315 LQLMRYDKGREISE
+315 LQIMRYDKGREISE

-389 DEYYHKDTPDTG
+389 DDYYHQDTPDRG

-430 DVEVDIYD
+430 DVEIDIYG
-438 KYLSDK
+438 LSDK
-444 SEQVH
+444 GEQVH

>member
-1 MKTKKKKIY
+1 MKTNKKTIY
-10 RELKETFDSLDSERS
+10 KELKKTYDSLDAERS
-25 VIGGLLIEP
+25 VVGGLLLDP

-45 YDDFS
+45 SDDFS
-50 NDKLRYIYSVI
+50 SDKLRYIFNCIVELI
-61 IYMTNKKMP
+61 DAKKP
-70 VDVLTVRDYI
+70 VDVITARDYI

-92 VDFQDL
+92 VDFKDL

-105 LGLDHIEVY
+105 IGTSNIDVY
-114 ARHIRTCRIKN
+114 AQHIRTCRIKN
-125 DIEMWKFNIEYD
+125 DIELLKFNIDYD
-137 NYQETVDAI
+137 NYQVTVDEI

-155 SDENSMRN
+155 KDENSMRN
-163 IISKTIDYIDDVSVN
+163 IVSKTIDYIDDVSVN

-191 LTSGFRPGS
+191 LTSGFRQGS
-200 LNVLAGRPS
+200 LNVVAGRPS
-209 MGKSTLALNIAT
+209 MGKSTLALNIAN

-232 SLEMTQVQLMLKII
+232 SLEMSQVQLMLKIV
-246 SGETNIPLYKVERN
+246 SSETNLPLHKIERN
-260 QLSDNEE
+260 QLTENEE
-267 EIFYKALAQAGN
+267 QFFYEKLAHAGN
-279 KSMNIVDRGGLN
+279 KSMTIIDKGGLS
-291 VKDVCSI
+291 VKDISSI
-298 TRKMN
+298 ARKMN
-303 VERKVDVLLIDY
+303 VERSVDVILIDY
-315 LQLMRYDKGREISE
+315 LQIMRYDKGREISE

-389 DEYYHKDTPDTG
+389 DDYYHKDTPDTG

-430 DVEVDIYD
+430 DVEIDIYG
-438 KYLSDK
+438 LSDK
-444 SEQVH
+444 GEQVH

>member
-1 MKTKKKKIY
+1 MKTNKKTIYKELKKIY
-10 RELKETFDSLDSERS
+10 SSLDAERS
-25 VIGGLLIEP
+25 VVGGLLLDP

-45 YDDFS
+45 SDDFS
-50 NDKLRYIYSVI
+50 SDKLRYIFNCIVELI
-61 IYMTNKKMP
+61 DAKKP
-70 VDVLTVRDYI
+70 VDVITARDYI

-92 VDFQDL
+92 VDFKDL

-105 LGLDHIEVY
+105 IGTSNIDVY
-114 ARHIRTCRIKN
+114 AQHIRTCRIKN
-125 DIEMWKFNIEYD
+125 DIELLKFNIDYD
-137 NYQETVDAI
+137 NYQATVDEI

-155 SDENSMRN
+155 KDENSMRN
-163 IISKTIDYIDDVSVN
+163 IVSKTIDYIDDVSVN

-191 LTSGFRPGS
+191 LTSGFRQGS
-200 LNVLAGRPS
+200 LNVVAGRPS
-209 MGKSTLALNIAT
+209 MGKSTLALNIAN

-232 SLEMTQVQLMLKII
+232 SLEMSQVQLMLKIV
-246 SGETNIPLYKVERN
+246 SSETNLPLHKIERN
-260 QLSDNEE
+260 QLTENEE
-267 EIFYKALAQAGN
+267 QFFYEKLAHAGN
-279 KSMNIVDRGGLN
+279 KSMTIIDKGGLS
-291 VKDVCSI
+291 VKDISSI
-298 TRKMN
+298 ARKMN
-303 VERKVDVLLIDY
+303 VERSVDVILIDY
-315 LQLMRYDKGREISE
+315 LQIMRYDKGREISE

-389 DEYYHKDTPDTG
+389 DEYYHQDTPDRG

-430 DVEVDIYD
+430 DVEIDIYG
-438 KYLSDK
+438 LSDK
-444 SEQVH
+444 GEQVH

>member
-1 MKTKKKKIY
+1 MKTNKKTIY
-10 RELKETFDSLDSERS
+10 KELKKTFDSLDAERS
-25 VIGGLLIEP
+25 VIGGLLTEP

-50 NDKLRYIYSVI
+50 DDKLRYIYSCI
-61 IYMTNKKMP
+61 IYMTNNKMP
-70 VDVLTVRDYI
+70 VDILTTRDYI

-92 VDFQDL
+92 VDFKDL

-105 LGLDHIEVY
+105 LGLEHIEVY
-114 ARHIRTCRIKN
+114 AKHIRTCRIKN

-137 NYQETVDAI
+137 NYQETVEAI
-146 QKLENELLD
+146 QRLENELLD
-155 SDENSMRN
+155 RDENSMRN
-163 IISKTIDYIDDVSVN
+163 IVSKTIDYLDDVSVN

-191 LTSGFRPGS
+191 LTSGFRSGS

-221 HLSSAKNVLFF
+221 HLSIAKNVLFF
-232 SLEMTQVQLMLKII
+232 SLEMTQVQLMLKIV
-246 SGETNIPLYKVERN
+246 SSETFLPLQKIERN
-260 QLSDNEE
+260 ELSDNEE

-279 KSMNIVDRGGLN
+279 KSMSIIDRGGLS
-291 VKDVCSI
+291 VEDISSI
-298 TRKMN
+298 ARKMN
-303 VERKVDVLLIDY
+303 IERKVDILLIDY
-315 LQLMRYDKGREISE
+315 LQLLRYDKGRAISE

-374 GEIEQDADIVMFVYR
+374 GEIEQDADIVMFIYR
-389 DEYYHKDTPDTG
+389 DDYYNKDTPDTG

-430 DVEVDIYD
+430 DVEIDING
-438 KYLSDK
+438 LSDK

>member
-1 MKTKKKKIY
+1 MKTKKKTIY
-10 RELKETFDSLDSERS
+10 RELKQKFDSLDSERS
-25 VIGGLLIEP
+25 VVGGLLLDP
-34 CLDRVLGTGLV
+34 CLDRALGVGLV
-45 YDDFS
+45 SDDFS
-50 NDKLRYIYSVI
+50 NDKLRYIFDCI
-61 IYMTNKKMP
+61 IDLVDANKP
-70 VDVLTVRDYI
+70 VDILTVRDYI

-92 VDFQDL
+92 VDFKDL
-98 AFLTEDC
+98 GFLANDC
-105 LGLDHIEVY
+105 VGVENIEVY
-114 ARHIRTCRIKN
+114 AHHIRTCRIKN
-125 DIEMWKFNIEYD
+125 DIEMCKFNIDYD
-137 NYQETVDAI
+137 NYQVTVDEI
-146 QKLENELLD
+146 QRLENELLD
-155 SDENSMRN
+155 QNENSMQN
-163 IISKTIDYIDDVSVN
+163 IVSKTIDYIHDVNIN

-191 LTSGFRPGS
+191 LTSGFRQGS
-200 LNVLAGRPS
+200 LNVIAGRPS
-209 MGKSTLALNIAT
+209 MGKSTLALNIAN
-221 HLSSAKNVLFF
+221 HLSSTKNVLFF
-232 SLEMTQVQLMLKII
+232 SLEMSQVQLMLKIV
-246 SGETNIPLYKVERN
+246 SSETLLPMHKIERN

-267 EIFYKALAQAGN
+267 QIFYQKLAQAGN
-279 KSMNIVDRGGLN
+279 KSMTIVDKGGLS
-291 VKDVCSI
+291 VKNISSMA
-298 TRKMN
+298 RKMN
-303 VERKVDVLLIDY
+303 TDRKLDIILIDY
-315 LQLMRYDKGREISE
+315 LQIMRYDKGREISE

-389 DEYYHKDTPDTG
+389 DDYYNKDTPDTG

-430 DVEVDIYD
+430 DMEIDIYD

-444 SEQVH
+444 S